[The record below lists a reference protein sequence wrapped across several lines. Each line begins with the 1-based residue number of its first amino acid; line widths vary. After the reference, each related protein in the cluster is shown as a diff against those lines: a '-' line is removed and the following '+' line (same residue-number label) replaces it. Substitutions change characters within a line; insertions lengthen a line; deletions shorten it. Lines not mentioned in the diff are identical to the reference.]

1 MPRNGCTGLGELLPP
16 ETTTMTR
23 SGNHEPQ
30 YLHGT
35 KVAEQERLE
44 VQAKLLGGAEF
55 LPPVKP
61 GMRILDVGC
70 GTGAIAREIA
80 RRVAPGE
87 IIGVDREEAQLETA
101 RRLAAEEG
109 VGNVRFHK
117 GDAAKL
123 DFPDDEFDAVYSR
136 FLLEHVAGPP
146 DAVKEMV
153 RVVKPGGWVCAYE
166 WENGCDA
173 CYPDSP
179 AIRQVWL
186 GIYRLQEILGSDA
199 WIARKLYGIFL
210 RAGLKNVETEGRAW
224 TVNARERDKLR
235 MLIDGALEIT
245 RQTRAGLL
253 AEHLVPEEIL
263 TRAKDEYQRL
273 LDDPETFILA
283 GFCRAVGTK
292 AE

>member
-1 MPRNGCTGLGELLPP
+1 
-16 ETTTMTR
+16 
-23 SGNHEPQ
+23 
-30 YLHGT
+30 
-35 KVAEQERLE
+35 
-44 VQAKLLGGAEF
+44 
-55 LPPVKP
+55 
-61 GMRILDVGC
+61 
-70 GTGAIAREIA
+70 
-80 RRVAPGE
+80 
-87 IIGVDREEAQLETA
+87 LETA

-123 DFPDDEFDAVYSR
+123 DFPDGEFDAVYSR
-136 FLLEHVAGPP
+136 FLLEHVASPP

-153 RVVKPGGWVCAYE
+153 RVAKPGGWVCAYE
-166 WENGCDA
+166 WENGCDVS
-173 CYPDSP
+173 YPDSP
-179 AIRQVWL
+179 AIAQVWQ
-186 GIYRLQEILGSDA
+186 GIFRLQQILDSDP
-199 WIARKLYGIFL
+199 WIARKLYGIFV

-224 TVNARERDKLR
+224 TVNASERDKLR

-263 TRAKDEYQRL
+263 TRAEDEYQRL